1 MADPNLG
8 WAVGAGLTIVFWGAY
23 VVGVPIREKVKEET
37 KRDYWMTRLWEGAD
51 GRASFSKFQFW
62 LWTYVILL
70 GLVAIWMAR
79 WFEAGGIPSPI
90 NEIPDTLLG
99 ILGLSTATSLG
110 AIAITTAYVNKK
122 LTKKSTIYKP
132 QRSNAKSTSSPPDE
146 GATVDNSKRLT
157 VDNSKR
163 FEELVTDDGG
173 YPELA
178 KLQMLLFTLVTM
190 IFFLATVGDRIS
202 SGDADMMVLPD
213 IDRSLL
219 ILMGISATGYIGKKA
234 VTQDRPTITAVMPSE
249 VVAGEDTQI
258 MLTGRSL
265 GTWEDGVL
273 SIGDQLF
280 KDDKKDIEWS
290 DSVIT
295 LTYRGKLPKG
305 KDRWKYRVELVAG
318 DTKSPDMW
326 LSVVKGEEDEE
337 REAPSKE
344 SGEAEESGKAEGD
357 SD

>member
-1 MADPNLG
+1 MVDPNLG
-8 WAVGAGLTIVFWGAY
+8 WAVGAGLTIVLWGAY
-23 VVGVPIREKVKEET
+23 VVGVPIREKNEEEEDGGNGT
-37 KRDYWMTRLWEGAD
+37 KRDFWMTRLWEGAD

-79 WFEAGGIPSPI
+79 WFEAGEIPSPI

-99 ILGLSTATSLG
+99 ILGVSTATSLG
-110 AIAITTAYVNKK
+110 AKAITTAYVNKK
-122 LTKKSTIYKP
+122 LTKKPTMKKHR
-132 QRSNAKSTSSPPDE
+132 RSNASSTPSSSDE
-146 GATVDNSKRLT
+146 RAT

-163 FEELVTDDGG
+163 FEELLTDDGG

-249 VVAGEDTQI
+249 VVANKETPI

-280 KDDKKDIEWS
+280 KDDRKDIEEWS
-290 DSVIT
+290 DSIISLKFT
-295 LTYRGKLPKG
+295 GKLLKG
-305 KDRWKYRVELVAG
+305 EDRRPYRVELVVG
-318 DTKSPDMW
+318 DTESTHQTLW
-326 LSVVKGEEDEE
+326 VVKGEEP
-337 REAPSKE
+337 EAPSKE
-344 SGEAEESGKAEGD
+344 SGEAKESGKPEGD